1 MNTRIFNQRVEARR
15 ARANASTTLP
25 GRRLRGP
32 AHGLLGDGSSQRRL
46 THGRLSATTSL
57 RHSQVIKAK
66 KKGASS
72 HAQMVALQLPDLTES
87 QDYPPFSSYGHDSPH
102 NYTSSARYGAE
113 SDTDSD
119 FEPISEDGAS
129 EKDAAKVVHEMKVI
143 YQDFRTRRDRTQIN
157 NKYWAEQMDDMDY
170 CWREKNGAPL
180 PQTHGPDMLLEIVDI
195 FVKQY
200 LGQQTNISLLVW
212 YDRVSSLSLPS
223 VILLALPFEQSIS
236 ITSYLEVLGRQGRD
250 WRMLNACPPCQYRLQ
265 EDDKLDVRM
274 IVTMDGNNSLR
285 RVERKEVALQDVEK
299 GGETLPQTSREHLD
313 HRVGGG
319 DYFASRSETTAWDE
333 ANWPHADELPAADS
347 PATHVWE
354 EGRCED
360 WWENMKDTNTA
371 YDLAVGMRHGEKWR
385 TAQRRRS
392 VKSEVNK
399 SQMDDWQCPLNSLAI
414 WGMFLPVIGTMHG
427 YAHERVCQ
435 LVFLMLYIVG
445 MGLEDGEGCERY
457 FSVTNS
463 LAPITRYQ
471 SIFHRRQSVAEFAYY
486 HDLQTYSNLS
496 KFIYGNYK
504 QALRIICS
512 KHLVRSRM
520 QESGI
525 SSPEVFY
532 TWLVEEG
539 EYLWNLC
546 KTPPKETIEM
556 EYFAKLDALQSCQR
570 RLAEVRKAWIPYS
583 ATARDKTNTLETKHR
598 NEQENERKLI
608 ADVQA
613 LEEHLEISSQWI
625 EGSEQW
631 LKAKKMVGEAEYQK
645 ALDKLEGLLAAMNA
659 YNEAAAALRPSR
671 RIIQWEEVLDLTFL
685 SEFDLLRDSQHELH
699 IKCTALEVNN
709 PPLALQLQQHFQE
722 RIRFNALHRRRLFAI
737 KKLPGFDPHNINYF
751 RVGTYVGRQN
761 SMAVD
766 EVEESGD
773 VWFEDAN
780 GGEDDED
787 DLNARWTT
795 VVDTATAHAL

>member
-1 MNTRIFNQRVEARR
+1 MT
-15 ARANASTTLP
+15 
-25 GRRLRGP
+25 
-32 AHGLLGDGSSQRRL
+32 
-46 THGRLSATTSL
+46 
-57 RHSQVIKAK
+57 
-66 KKGASS
+66 
-72 HAQMVALQLPDLTES
+72 
-87 QDYPPFSSYGHDSPH
+87 
-102 NYTSSARYGAE
+102 
-113 SDTDSD
+113 DTDSD
-119 FEPISEDGAS
+119 FESISEDGAF
-129 EKDAAKVVHEMKVI
+129 EKDAAKAVHEMKVI
-143 YQDFRTRRDRTQIN
+143 YQDFRTRRDRTQVN
-157 NKYWAEQMDDMDY
+157 NKYWAKQMDDIVLAYMDY

-195 FVKQY
+195 FGISSKAIPRSTDQY
-200 LGQQTNISLLVW
+200 QSASLV
-212 YDRVSSLSLPS
+212 RSGIIPVTPLSHTFGFTIRTVDLYHKLFSFCKSICDIHGVAYKPYLS
-223 VILLALPFEQSIS
+223 TQLSAAFDLYIAILNAVRNR
-236 ITSYLEVLGRQGRD
+236 TREVLGRQGRD
-250 WRMLNACPPCQYRLQ
+250 WRMLNACPPCQYQLQ
-265 EDDKLDVRM
+265 EDDKLGVRM
-274 IVTMDGNNSLR
+274 IVTMDGNDSLR
-285 RVERKEVALQDVEK
+285 RVERKEDVLQDVEK
-299 GGETLPQTSREHLD
+299 DGETLPQTSKERLD

-319 DYFASRSETTAWDE
+319 DYFAPRSETTAWDE

-347 PATHVWE
+347 PAAHVWE

-360 WWENMKDTNTA
+360 RWENMKDTNTVCSA
-371 YDLAVGMRHGEKWR
+371 AKFFEHGWFVVLCRHMTLLLACDM
-385 TAQRRRS
+385 
-392 VKSEVNK
+392 VKSGEF
-399 SQMDDWQCPLNSLAI
+399 PLNSLAI

-427 YAHERVCQ
+427 YAHEWACQ

-445 MGLEDGEGCERY
+445 VGLEDGEGCERY

-471 SIFHRRQSVAEFAYY
+471 SIFHRRQSIAEFAYY

-520 QESGI
+520 QESEI

-539 EYLWNLC
+539 EYLRNLC

-556 EYFAKLDALQSCQR
+556 EYFTKLDALQSCQR

-583 ATARDKTNTLETKHR
+583 ATAHDKMNTLETKHR

-613 LEEHLEISSQWI
+613 LEEH
-625 EGSEQW
+625 SEQW
-631 LKAKKMVGEAEYQK
+631 LKAKKMVGKAGYQK
-645 ALDKLEGLLAAMNA
+645 ALDKLEGYKMRKHIAEAMKTRSKSIQAAMKA
-659 YNEAAAALRPSR
+659 YNEAAAALRPPR
-671 RIIQWEEVLDLTFL
+671 HIIQWEEWATPKNRQIMLEFFKLIQAEEELQRLHVEIRWLLTFMHD
-685 SEFDLLRDSQHELH
+685 EEHELH
-699 IKCTALEVNN
+699 IRCTALEVDN

-722 RIRFNALHRRRLFAI
+722 RIRFNTLHRRRLFAI

-751 RVGTYVGRQN
+751 RVGTYVGQQN

-773 VWFEDAN
+773 MWFKDAD

-795 VVDTATAHAL
+795 VVDTATADAL